1 MIGGETIA
9 QNAAGYVDLHVHTNC
24 SDGTFTPA
32 EAVHCAK
39 KAGLRAIAITDHD
52 TVDGLDEAF
61 AEGEKAGVE
70 IIAGVELSTEIKLA
84 ESSEMHILGY
94 FIDRNNA
101 VLRESL
107 ARFRA
112 ARRERAAKMLEKF
125 RSLGVTLD
133 ERRLAAIAGDGCI
146 GRLHFAKALIEE
158 NVVRNIG
165 EAFQQYLGMNKPAY
179 VPKLQMK
186 PDEAI
191 RLITSSGGIAVIA
204 HPYYGHYS
212 NRDLLLKLIAAGLG
226 GLEVW
231 HSKHPPA
238 SVDMFKK
245 MARDLNLLMTGGSD
259 CHGSF
264 NGDEPLM
271 GSVRVS
277 YQTVIDMKEHLARRA
292 NAAEAGVQP

>member
-1 MIGGETIA
+1 MTEASATAPG
-9 QNAAGYVDLHVHTNC
+9 AAGFVDLHVHTNC

-32 EAVHCAK
+32 EAVRHAK

-52 TVDGLDEAF
+52 TID
-61 AEGEKAGVE
+61 GVE
-70 IIAGVELSTEIKLA
+70 EAVTEGGRCGVEVIAGVELSTEIKLA
-84 ESSEMHILGY
+84 ENSEMHILGY
-94 FIDRNNA
+94 FIDPGN
-101 VLRESL
+101 VTLRESL

-112 ARRERAAKMLEKF
+112 ARRDRAAKMIEKF
-125 RSLGVTLD
+125 KKLGIYLD
-133 ERRLAAIAGDGCI
+133 DDRLAAIAGDGCI
-146 GRLHFAKALIEE
+146 GRLHFAKALIEGGF
-158 NVVRNIG
+158 VRNIG
-165 EAFQQYLGMNKPAY
+165 EAFQQYLGMNKSAY

-191 RLITSSGGIAVIA
+191 NLITSSGGIAVIA

-212 NRDLLLKLIAAGLG
+212 NRELLLTLIQAGLG
-226 GLEVW
+226 GIEVW

-245 MARDLNLLMTGGSD
+245 MAKDLNLLMTGGSD

-264 NGDEPLM
+264 NGDDPLM

-277 YQTVIDMKEHLARRA
+277 YQAVSDMKDHLARRA
-292 NAAEAGVQP
+292 AEPKAASRS